1 MLHHATGHIRNR
13 RARTPVR
20 RAPHPNIRHA
30 RLRFSSHPHANTVRN
45 RSACRPYPKN
55 TALIIRFVSVMMFLP
70 HDRRTRS
77 TGFPGSAVHRD
88 FHCHFSRAA
97 RRQHSRVAAK
107 RQTTNRHTSEAN
119 EKRPDGPPSER
130 FPYRRNTSRLR
141 IRKIIRFFSR
151 IIGNPHRYNP

>member
-1 MLHHATGHIRNR
+1 
-13 RARTPVR
+13 
-20 RAPHPNIRHA
+20 
-30 RLRFSSHPHANTVRN
+30 
-45 RSACRPYPKN
+45 
-55 TALIIRFVSVMMFLP
+55 MMFLP
-70 HDRRTRS
+70 YDRRTRS